1 MLSLETAGIIVL
13 LVIISILLIVNRH
26 KITFNR
32 LGIFY
37 AAMYRTKRGLATMD
51 WLGKRFRPVWEKL
64 AIPIIIIGFL
74 GMGLVVFDLLRG
86 AIMLLTAAAPPSV
99 GVVLPFKAKGI
110 FYVPFFHW
118 IISIFVILIIHE
130 GMHGVMARVYNL
142 PVKNSGLVVLG
153 AIIPLIPG
161 AFVEPDEKK
170 LIAAPKKHQL
180 AVYSAGPVSNII
192 TGALLML
199 LLSLAVTPWT
209 SNFYANNG
217 VVISSLAEG
226 ETPALEAGLSA
237 GDKITA
243 VNGEQVKNTA
253 EFSEELSKTKPGD
266 TAVITTT
273 EGEHTAILANENEK
287 AKLGVFV
294 ENPLR
299 DNSLWTKT
307 VLWFEDLLFWLALL
321 SLGVGLFNL
330 VPLGPIDGGRMLL
343 TGLQYITQEHKAH
356 MIWKSVS
363 LVLLAVLLT
372 QVLIAFV

>member
-1 MLSLETAGIIVL
+1 MISLETAGIIIL
-13 LVIISILLIVNRH
+13 LAIISILLIVNRH

-51 WLGKRFRPVWEKL
+51 WLGKKLRPVWEKL

-86 AIMLLTAAAPPSV
+86 AIMLLTSAAPPSV

-130 GMHGVMARVYNL
+130 GMHGVMARVYRL
-142 PVKNSGLVVLG
+142 PLKNSGLIVLG

-170 LIAAPKKHQL
+170 LTAAPKKHQL
-180 AVYSAGPVSNII
+180 AVYSAGPVSNIA
-192 TGALLML
+192 TGAVLMF
-199 LLSLAVTPWT
+199 LLSFLVAPWT
-209 SNFYANNG
+209 NAFYANDG
-217 VVISSLAEG
+217 VVISGLADG
-226 ETPALEAGLSA
+226 KTPALTAGLSS
-237 GDKITA
+237 GDKIVA
-243 VNGEQVKNTA
+243 VNGQKVHNTG
-253 EFSEELSKTKPGD
+253 EFSEELGKARPGD

-273 EGEHTAILANENEK
+273 EGEYFAVLANENSR

-294 ENPLR
+294 ENALKN
-299 DNSLWTKT
+299 NSLWART

-343 TGLQYITQEHKAH
+343 AGLQYVTQEHKAH
-356 MIWKSVS
+356 MIWKSIS